1 MVAAPCGGCE
11 RINSELMGKRPLR
24 THAHGA
30 VRLADN
36 TPRHFINLVQC
47 TEPTK
52 ERKGDRWKK
61 KVGQNILKFRLDL
74 ACSCSCCWICLFF
87 LFFFFFCS
95 FPNTGNLRFVLICR
109 FSTRL
114 GPSAIP
120 TSALSYRPKQ
130 NFCIFSFSE
139 NVQRDLFSCLPLVLV
154 LSLVLVLVLVLLLFL
169 FLVLV
174 LLPDMISGLA
184 IPQICVHVYVCGVL

>member
-30 VRLADN
+30 GRLADN

-52 ERKGDRWKK
+52 ERERDRWKK

-74 ACSCSCCWICLFF
+74 ACSCSCCWICLLFF
-87 LFFFFFCS
+87 L
-95 FPNTGNLRFVLICR
+95 LISKYGQPEVC
-109 FSTRL
+109 F
-114 GPSAIP
+114 
-120 TSALSYRPKQ
+120 
-130 NFCIFSFSE
+130 N
-139 NVQRDLFSCLPLVLV
+139 LPLFYEARALRHSNHRIVLPTEAK
-154 LSLVLVLVLVLLLFL
+154 L
-169 FLVLV
+169 
-174 LLPDMISGLA
+174 
-184 IPQICVHVYVCGVL
+184 